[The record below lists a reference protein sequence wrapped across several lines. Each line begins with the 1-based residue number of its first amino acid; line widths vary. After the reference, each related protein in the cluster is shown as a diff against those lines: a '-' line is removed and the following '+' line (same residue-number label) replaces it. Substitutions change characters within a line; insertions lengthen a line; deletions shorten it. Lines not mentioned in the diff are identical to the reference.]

1 MSQANYL
8 STAVDRLIMNAQPQP
23 RTSVAPSSD
32 TDFVPLTKSPGFWA
46 AMDYA
51 GLSGWRSPFRR
62 WRFWDCSRAAQ
73 TYGSRFRKAAWFD
86 GSLWWVAVT
95 AEAGVLVGVLRRALR
110 VPAKL
115 PGTIEEIKEGRV
127 EPGTVSAGV
136 AVSLVSLVGGASLG
150 P

>member
-1 MSQANYL
+1 
-8 STAVDRLIMNAQPQP
+8 
-23 RTSVAPSSD
+23 
-32 TDFVPLTKSPGFWA
+32 
-46 AMDYA
+46 MDYA

-73 TYGSRFRKAAWFD
+73 TYGSRFRKTGWFD

-95 AEAGVLVGVLRRALR
+95 AGAGVLRRALR